1 MYVCITQIAK
11 HKYTMKLVT
20 NFGTSKKK
28 GRTFN
33 QIDNP
38 INCTI
43 GCIVDKYGLVTS
55 LTGENSPSFLITQ
68 EIGKSLTETFRLPIA
83 LLFQNLILNKK
94 STNQIEKI
102 IELDNK
108 FYSTILACVKL
119 AEDFVFELNLRFLP
133 DHQNV
138 DLKSNNRLYDFF
150 EKTFKEVNSLLYILD
165 IENNVIYT
173 NAQLDHFLEIPHLS
187 DGDKIFKN
195 QELYLELNK
204 SLFESEDII
213 DNKDLIHGFFKTL
226 KSKDGLTKPYLISK
240 LKYINPFNNNEE
252 NLVKI
257 TEIKDF
263 KFIDSYLKR
272 VFDLQS
278 ILINISSTLINF
290 NPIEFEDIVNNAL
303 KNIAEFLKADRA
315 YIFDI
320 DYSLN
325 VCNNTHAW
333 SIEGVDNRKDSFQ
346 NISLDTL
353 SPILE
358 YFNKNN
364 QILISDTK
372 TEEFGFSSETWFD
385 KKITSFI
392 IVPIYLNNNLN
403 GFIGFDTIYKSK
415 NWQSDDLELIKL
427 FLNIMVNALT
437 KIDNENKLLLAKKHA
452 ENANTAK
459 SEFLANISHEIRTPM
474 NGILGMTDLLLNSK
488 LSNEQQKYLSV
499 IAASG
504 ESLLRIINDILDV
517 SKIEAR
523 ELVMLNEDFNIWNA
537 VDEVVKLLL
546 TNAENKNIEFS
557 LYINP
562 SIPEVLKGDKGRFK
576 QILINLLNNA
586 IKFTEKGLVVLEI
599 NLNAIVN
606 NHIIL
611 NIEIRDTGIGMPSN
625 FQKDLFKPFKQFKN
639 NTLNKE
645 KGTGLGLFIT
655 KQLIEKFEGEITVN
669 SIVGKG
675 STFSFTLQFE
685 KSDVL
690 QNQSNKTWNKNIL
703 ILSNNTTNIKFLQ
716 ELLSHN
722 NNGEVR
728 NINPEEIETIEINE
742 LVTLNTICII
752 DCNLNQDCL
761 GNRFNNILENPEIV
775 KIILTPMTYVQKDNK
790 FKKEEFRNCYYY
802 IKPISLKLAS
812 GILEGN
818 ITEDFSPIFNNIG
831 SLNKFKST
839 KILVVEDNHVSQIVF
854 QSMLDILG
862 LDSDFSFSAENA
874 LELILSNKYHLILLD
889 FQLQN
894 MDGYT
899 FAQIIR
905 NDEKYREYR
914 TIPIVGI
921 SASAGTE
928 DLEKA
933 KKSGINE
940 NMSKPI
946 KLKDFKNLLD
956 KYLSE
961 NDDDLISNIKTT
973 DSISVSPNLEVKLD
987 LREINELSNND
998 SEFVNNM
1005 VHTFIES
1012 TTEEL
1017 NNLKLALIKKDSN
1030 SVSMLAH
1037 KIVSPCRHFG
1047 LINICSILKE
1057 IELHCKMENV
1067 IDWVMIEDKINTINN
1082 QLLLVIKNSKP

>member
-20 NFGTSKKK
+20 NFGTSKEK

-33 QIDNP
+33 EVDNQINY
-38 INCTI
+38 TF

-55 LTGENSPSFLITQ
+55 LTGENSPNFLLTQ
-68 EIGKSLTETFRLPIA
+68 DIGKSLTETFRLPIA

-94 STNQIEKI
+94 STNQIQKI
-102 IELDNK
+102 IEFDNQY
-108 FYSTILACVKL
+108 YSAILTCVNL

-133 DHQNV
+133 NHKNTDFI
-138 DLKSNNRLYDFF
+138 SNNRLYDFF
-150 EKTFKEVNSLLYILD
+150 EKTFKHVNSLLYILD

-173 NAQLDHFLEIPHLS
+173 NAQLDHFLEIQNLS
-187 DGDKIFKN
+187 EEDKIFKN
-195 QELYLELNK
+195 QELYVELNK
-204 SLFESEDII
+204 SLFESEDVI

-226 KSKDGLTKPYLISK
+226 KSKDGLTKPYLVSK

-257 TEIKDF
+257 TEVKDF

-320 DYSLN
+320 DYNSKL
-325 VCNNTHAW
+325 CNNTHAW

-353 SPILE
+353 SPILD
-358 YFNKNN
+358 YFNNNN

-372 TEEFGFSSETWFD
+372 TEEFGFSSEIWFD
-385 KKITSFI
+385 KKIASFV
-392 IVPIYLNNNLN
+392 IVPIYLHNKLQ

-415 NWQSDDLELIKL
+415 NWHSDDLELIKL

-557 LYINP
+557 HYINP
-562 SIPEVLKGDKGRFK
+562 LIPEILKGDKGRFK
-576 QILINLLNNA
+576 QILINLINNA
-586 IKFTEKGLVVLEI
+586 IKFTEKGSVVLEL
-599 NLNAIVN
+599 NLHSVVN
-606 NHIIL
+606 NQIVL
-611 NIEIRDTGIGMPSN
+611 YVEIKDTGIGMPAN

-639 NTLNKE
+639 NSLNKE

-655 KQLIEKFEGEITVN
+655 KQLIEKFNGEINVN
-669 SIVGKG
+669 STVGKG

-685 KSDVL
+685 NSDVL
-690 QNQSNKTWNKNIL
+690 QKQSNTTWNKNIL
-703 ILSNNTTNIKFLQ
+703 ILSNNTTNVKFLND
-716 ELLSHN
+716 LLSQN
-722 NNGEVR
+722 NNGVIR
-728 NINPEEIETIEINE
+728 NLNPKEIEINTIE
-742 LVTLNTICII
+742 TKNTICII
-752 DCNLNQDCL
+752 DCNINQDCL
-761 GNRFNNILENPEIV
+761 SSRFQSILENPEIV
-775 KIILTPMTYVQKDNK
+775 KIILTPMTYVQKNK
-790 FKKEEFRNCYYY
+790 SFKNEEFKNCFYY
-802 IKPISLKLAS
+802 IKPISSKLAS

-818 ITEDFSPIFNNIG
+818 ISEDFSPIFNNIG
-831 SLNKFKST
+831 TLNKFKST

-854 QSMLDILG
+854 QSMLEILG
-862 LDSDFSFSAENA
+862 LDSDFSYSAEDA
-874 LELILSNKYHLILLD
+874 LELLLSNKYHLILLD

-899 FAQIIR
+899 FAEIIR
-905 NDEKYREYR
+905 NDEKYSKYKN
-914 TIPIVGI
+914 IPIVGI

-928 DLEKA
+928 DLDKA
-933 KKSGINE
+933 QKSGINE

-961 NDDDLISNIKTT
+961 NETNLINNNYST
-973 DSISVSPNLEVKLD
+973 DSIGDSSFLEEKLD

-998 SEFVNNM
+998 NEFVNNM
-1005 VHTFIES
+1005 IHTFIES

-1017 NNLKLALIKKDSN
+1017 NNLNLALIQKDSK

-1047 LINICSILKE
+1047 LVNICSILKE
-1057 IELHCKMENV
+1057 IELHCKMDNDV
-1067 IDWVMIEDKINTINN
+1067 DWVMIKDKINTVSK

>member
-1 MYVCITQIAK
+1 
-11 HKYTMKLVT
+11 MKLVT
-20 NFGTSKKK
+20 NFGTSKEK

-33 QIDNP
+33 EIDNQ
-38 INCTI
+38 INYTF

-55 LTGENSPSFLITQ
+55 LTGENFPSFLLTK

-94 STNQIEKI
+94 STNQSQKI
-102 IELDNK
+102 IEFDNHY
-108 FYSTILACVKL
+108 YSAILTCVNF

-133 DHQNV
+133 NHKNTDII
-138 DLKSNNRLYDFF
+138 SNNRLYDFF
-150 EKTFKEVNSLLYILD
+150 EKTFKHVNSLLYIID
-165 IENNVIYT
+165 IEDNVIYT
-173 NAQLDHFLEIPHLS
+173 NAQLDNFLEIQYFS
-187 DGDKIFKN
+187 DSDKIFKN
-195 QELYLELNK
+195 QELYVELNK
-204 SLFESEDII
+204 SLFETEDII

-226 KSKDGLTKPYLISK
+226 KSKDGLTKPYLVSK

-252 NLVKI
+252 YLVKI
-257 TEIKDF
+257 TEVKDF
-263 KFIDSYLKR
+263 KFIDTYLKR

-290 NPIEFEDIVNNAL
+290 NPVEFEDIVNNAL

-320 DYSLN
+320 DYNSK

-353 SPILE
+353 SPILD

-372 TEEFGFSSETWFD
+372 TEEFGFSSEIWFD
-385 KKITSFI
+385 KKIVSFV
-392 IVPIYLNNNLN
+392 IVPIYLHRKLQ
-403 GFIGFDTIYKSK
+403 GFIGFDTVHKTK

-452 ENANTAK
+452 ENSNTAK

-488 LSNEQQKYLSV
+488 LSNEQQKYLSI

-557 LYINP
+557 HYISP
-562 SIPEVLKGDKGRFK
+562 LIPEILKGDKGRFK
-576 QILINLLNNA
+576 QILINLINNA
-586 IKFTEKGLVVLEI
+586 IKFTEKGSVVLEI
-599 NLNAIVN
+599 NLHSFVN
-606 NHIIL
+606 NQIVL
-611 NIEIRDTGIGMPSN
+611 FFEIKDTGIGMPSN

-639 NTLNKE
+639 NSLNKE

-655 KQLIEKFEGEITVN
+655 KQLIEKFNGDIRVN
-669 SIVGKG
+669 STVGKG
-675 STFSFTLQFE
+675 STFSFTLQFD

-690 QNQSNKTWNKNIL
+690 NKQSVISWNKNIL
-703 ILSNNTTNIKFLQ
+703 ILSNNTTNIKFLND
-716 ELLSHN
+716 LLSQK
-722 NNGEVR
+722 NNGVVR
-728 NINPEEIETIEINE
+728 NLNPKEIELNSIE
-742 LVTLNTICII
+742 TKDTICII
-752 DCNLNQDCL
+752 DCNINQDCL
-761 GNRFNNILENPEIV
+761 DSRFQNILKNPEIV
-775 KIILTPMTYVQKDNK
+775 KIILTPMTYVQKNNS
-790 FKKEEFRNCYYY
+790 FKNEELKNCYYY
-802 IKPISLKLAS
+802 IKPISSKLAS

-818 ITEDFSPIFNNIG
+818 ISEDFSPILNNIG
-831 SLNKFKST
+831 SLNKFKSS

-854 QSMLDILG
+854 QSMLEILG
-862 LDSDFSFSAENA
+862 LDSDFSYSAEDA
-874 LELILSNKYHLILLD
+874 LEVILKNKYHLILLD

-894 MDGYT
+894 MDGYS
-899 FAQIIR
+899 FAEIIR
-905 NDEKYREYR
+905 NDEKYSEYKN
-914 TIPIVGI
+914 IPIVGI

-928 DLEKA
+928 DLDKA
-933 KKSGINE
+933 QKSGINE
-940 NMSKPI
+940 NISKPI

-961 NDDDLISNIKTT
+961 NETNLINNNYSN
-973 DSISVSPNLEVKLD
+973 DSIDDSSFLEEKLD

-998 SEFVNNM
+998 NDFVNNM
-1005 VHTFIES
+1005 IHTFIES

-1017 NNLKLALIKKDSN
+1017 NNLNLALIQKDSK

-1047 LINICSILKE
+1047 LVNICSILKE
-1057 IELHCKMENV
+1057 IELHCKIDNDV
-1067 IDWVMIEDKINTINN
+1067 DWVIIKDKINTVSK